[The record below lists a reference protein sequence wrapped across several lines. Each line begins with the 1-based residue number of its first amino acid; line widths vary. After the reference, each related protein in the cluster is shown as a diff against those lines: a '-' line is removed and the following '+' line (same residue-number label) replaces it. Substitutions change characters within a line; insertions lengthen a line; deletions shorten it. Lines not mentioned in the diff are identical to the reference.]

1 MVARVASFFRR
12 FASPISPFFGLH
24 FSQHVL
30 FLLLER
36 VFPQL
41 IYTMAIQEPIIKKR
55 KLDTPLHKELEAQPS
70 FTEVLEQLEAEED
83 AAGGEY
89 FSVKLGIAVAN

>member
-1 MVARVASFFRR
+1 
-12 FASPISPFFGLH
+12 
-24 FSQHVL
+24 
-30 FLLLER
+30 
-36 VFPQL
+36 
-41 IYTMAIQEPIIKKR
+41 MAIQEPIIKKR

-89 FSVKLGIAVAN
+89 FSVKLSITVAN